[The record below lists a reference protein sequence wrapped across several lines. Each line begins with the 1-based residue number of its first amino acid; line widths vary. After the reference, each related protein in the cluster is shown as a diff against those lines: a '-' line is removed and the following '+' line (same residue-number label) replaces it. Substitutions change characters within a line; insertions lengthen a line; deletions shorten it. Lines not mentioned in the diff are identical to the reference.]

1 MFSYSRSISSSISR
15 SNSRSQFGPALLF
28 AFAAIALLGLAVQ
41 RTQAQAL
48 QVEPA
53 HAQPPQ
59 VELAQTLVADSPVPF
74 DPAIQS
80 QSQPQAGA
88 PQTEPPAA
96 PPAQTTGHMTVQ
108 QRIKARREARREAAI
123 HEVYSHLYEAYI
135 GGGFLRFTP
144 GQILQR
150 MNEYNWNVGATR
162 YFSERF
168 GVTLDGRGNYGSAYV
183 GINQYSNTAIF
194 KPAISQYSAMG
205 GPTYRFYI
213 HPRYSVSGRVM
224 GGAIV
229 GNFSGDLG
237 AFKPSGFGLYSDST
251 AIAVS
256 ASAPIEYNL
265 SPGLGVRFAPE
276 YVLTTF
282 GSSIQNNFGVT
293 GGLVIRWGK
302 Q

>member
-15 SNSRSQFGPALLF
+15 SNSRFQFGPVLF
-28 AFAAIALLGLAVQ
+28 LAFAAIALLGSAVQ
-41 RTQAQAL
+41 EAQAQTASDQPA

-53 HAQPPQ
+53 QA
-59 VELAQTLVADSPVPF
+59 LAFVGPAPF
-74 DPAIQS
+74 DPATQS
-80 QSQPQAGA
+80 STS
-88 PQTEPPAA
+88 QTEPAA
-96 PPAQTTGHMTVQ
+96 PSAQTTGHMTVQ
-108 QRIKARREARREAAI
+108 QRIKARREQRRLAAI
-123 HEVYSHLYEAYI
+123 REVYSHLYEAYI

-144 GQILQR
+144 GQTLQR

-183 GINQYSNTAIF
+183 GINQYSDTAIF
-194 KPAISQYSAMG
+194 KPAISQYTAMG
-205 GPTYRFYI
+205 GPTYRFFI
-213 HPRYSVSGRVM
+213 HPRYSISGRVM

-237 AFKPSGFGLYSDST
+237 AFKPSGFGLYSDTT

-256 ASAPIEYNL
+256 ASAPIEYNV
-265 SPGLGVRFAPE
+265 SPGLGLRFAPE

-282 GSSIQNNFGVT
+282 GSSTQNNFGVT